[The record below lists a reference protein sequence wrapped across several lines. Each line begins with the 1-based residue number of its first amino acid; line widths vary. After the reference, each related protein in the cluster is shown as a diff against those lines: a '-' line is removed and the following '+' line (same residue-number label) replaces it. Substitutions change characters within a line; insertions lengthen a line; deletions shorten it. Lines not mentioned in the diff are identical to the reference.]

1 MRAVSRSGRVTP
13 TSGSLESHIGVSGPV
28 RERRPPR
35 PLDKP
40 SDTQG
45 SRFRLRSP
53 GTLLLLGV
61 GLVLVLGLVAAVS
74 RTHDT
79 PGGRSG
85 IHSPPSGV
93 GDYVFT
99 IFAIVLVGAAAAL
112 IYLWISEREALA
124 QLHGKRGHRGTYKAL
139 IFVLIIGLAA
149 AVITRTGGLHL
160 FNGNVNKD
168 KGQIGALQAP
178 KANKKKPTAPN
189 ASQPPRFEWLPIIIA
204 GGAGFAILG
213 FLGMRTLRRARGEL
227 LEQHILER
235 QFESLLDETLDDLY
249 ANADPRASIIA
260 AYARM
265 EQLFASAGLPRH
277 PHEAPLEY
285 LGRALGELR
294 ASGAALGRL
303 TGLFQ
308 RAKFSSH
315 EVDESMRT
323 EAIEAL
329 TQVRDELRAKREEDR
344 LYREQAEEFRRTRT
358 DQLDDAPAS
367 EDPFAAAADKARGSI
382 YSGGRY

>member
-1 MRAVSRSGRVTP
+1 VRAVSRSGRVTP

-28 RERRPPR
+28 RERRSPR

-61 GLVLVLGLVAAVS
+61 GLVVVLGLVAAVS

-99 IFAIVLVGAAAAL
+99 IFAIVLVGAAAVL
-112 IYLWISEREALA
+112 IYFWISERDALA
-124 QLHGKRGHRGTYKAL
+124 AMHRKRGNRGTYKAL
-139 IFVLIIGLAA
+139 IFVMIIGLAA

-160 FNGNVNKD
+160 FNRGTSQDSNQV
-168 KGQIGALQAP
+168 AP
-178 KANKKKPTAPN
+178 PGKKANKTKPTGPN
-189 ASQPPRFEWLPIIIA
+189 VSQPPHFEWLPIIIA

-213 FLGMRTLRRARGEL
+213 FLGMRTLRRERGLL
-227 LEQHILER
+227 LEQHVLER

-249 ANADPRASIIA
+249 ANADPRAAIIS

-265 EQLFASAGLPRH
+265 EKLFASAGLPRH

-329 TQVRDELRAKREEDR
+329 TQVRDELRAKRQED
-344 LYREQAEEFRRTRT
+344 LLHREQAEEFRRTRT

>member
-1 MRAVSRSGRVTP
+1 
-13 TSGSLESHIGVSGPV
+13 
-28 RERRPPR
+28 
-35 PLDKP
+35 
-40 SDTQG
+40 
-45 SRFRLRSP
+45 
-53 GTLLLLGV
+53 
-61 GLVLVLGLVAAVS
+61 
-74 RTHDT
+74 
-79 PGGRSG
+79 
-85 IHSPPSGV
+85 
-93 GDYVFT
+93 
-99 IFAIVLVGAAAAL
+99 
-112 IYLWISEREALA
+112 
-124 QLHGKRGHRGTYKAL
+124 
-139 IFVLIIGLAA
+139 
-149 AVITRTGGLHL
+149 
-160 FNGNVNKD
+160 
-168 KGQIGALQAP
+168 
-178 KANKKKPTAPN
+178 
-189 ASQPPRFEWLPIIIA
+189 
-204 GGAGFAILG
+204 
-213 FLGMRTLRRARGEL
+213 
-227 LEQHILER
+227 
-235 QFESLLDETLDDLY
+235 
-249 ANADPRASIIA
+249 
-260 AYARM
+260 M
-265 EQLFASAGLPRH
+265 EQLFASAGLPRR